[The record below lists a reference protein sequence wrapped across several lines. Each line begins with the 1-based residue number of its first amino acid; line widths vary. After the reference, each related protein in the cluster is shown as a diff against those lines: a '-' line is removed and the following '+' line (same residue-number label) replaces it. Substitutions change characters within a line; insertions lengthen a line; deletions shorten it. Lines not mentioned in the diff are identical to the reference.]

1 MISFPHWNP
10 VIYLLE
16 VCHDPDN
23 NNININNNNDDDDDD
38 DDKKIVQRYDGET
51 TETRLDITNHQPV
64 S

>member
-1 MISFPHWNP
+1 MIPFPYSNL

-38 DDKKIVQRYDGET
+38 KKIVQRYDGET
-51 TETRLDITNHQPV
+51 TKTRLDITNHQPV

>member
-1 MISFPHWNP
+1 MIPFPHWNL

-23 NNININNNNDDDDDD
+23 NNNDDDD